1 MIEEDGQVVTV
12 EEEGWAWVETRR
24 PTACGACAAGQGC
37 GTSVLAG
44 VLGRRKAPVRVINRI
59 GAVAGDR
66 VVIGISESSLVRGS
80 LAIYAVPLLGLFAG
94 ALFGQFLSGGYTEYA
109 DLASLLGGSA
119 GFAAG
124 LAWLRRFS
132 RVTGRDDRYQPVLL
146 RRQAASRS
154 TDVPVSGSHLI
165 T

>member
-12 EEEGWAWVETRR
+12 EEGWAWVETRR
-24 PTACGACAAGQGC
+24 PSACGTCAAGQGC

-80 LAIYAVPLLGLFAG
+80 LAIYAAPLLGLFAG
-94 ALFGQFLSGGYTEYA
+94 ALFGQFLIGRFVEYA

-132 RVTGRDDRYQPVLL
+132 RITGRDDRYQPVLL
-146 RRQAASRS
+146 RRQTTSRS
-154 TDVPVSGSHLI
+154 TDVPVPGSHL
-165 T
+165 TT

>member
-24 PTACGACAAGQGC
+24 PSACGTCAAGQGC
-37 GTSVLAG
+37 GTSLLAG

-94 ALFGQFLSGGYTEYA
+94 ALFGQLLSGGHAEYA
-109 DLASLLGGSA
+109 DLAPLLGGSA

-124 LAWLRRFS
+124 LVWLRRFS

-146 RRQAASRS
+146 RRQTASRS
-154 TDVPVSGSHLI
+154 MNVPVSGSP
-165 T
+165 

>member
-24 PTACGACAAGQGC
+24 PSACGACAAGQGC
-37 GTSVLAG
+37 GTSLLAG

-94 ALFGQFLSGGYTEYA
+94 ALFGQLLSGGYTEYA
-109 DLASLLGGSA
+109 DLAPLLGGSA

-124 LAWLRRFS
+124 LVWLRRFS

-146 RRQAASRS
+146 RRQTASRS
-154 TDVPVSGSHLI
+154 MNVPVSGSP
-165 T
+165 